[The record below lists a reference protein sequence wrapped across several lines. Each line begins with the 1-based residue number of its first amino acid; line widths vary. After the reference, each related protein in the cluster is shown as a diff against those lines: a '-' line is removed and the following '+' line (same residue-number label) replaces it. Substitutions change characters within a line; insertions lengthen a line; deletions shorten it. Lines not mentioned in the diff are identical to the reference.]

1 MVMSE
6 GAGEGWMQERGLD
19 HWRVAVERHGDVAG
33 LSKSSE
39 RHGLSSLLRPKE
51 DNERERWEQTETD
64 SASKS

>member
-33 LSKSSE
+33 VVQVK
-39 RHGLSSLLRPKE
+39 
-51 DNERERWEQTETD
+51 REAWIVLIIKAKGRQ
-64 SASKS
+64 